1 MVGGRENESKL
12 MSTGELLE
20 FMVGQFLWYSEVVLP
35 HKFISLMK
43 TKLRSL
49 IYLTETASMKLHPHK
64 KAKKCNPQKLAPTI
78 LNDCLLHVFV
88 MTLIIIRSEVCQ
100 PCNLF

>member
-35 HKFISLMK
+35 HKFISLTK

-64 KAKKCNPQKLAPTI
+64 
-78 LNDCLLHVFV
+78 
-88 MTLIIIRSEVCQ
+88 
-100 PCNLF
+100 